1 MKPFTEF
8 ETTEKTLMV
17 VDALNLAINI
27 AELEI
32 LQRTTYAL
40 LKA

>member
-17 VDALNLAINI
+17 VDALNLAFRYKHSG
-27 AELEI
+27 A
-32 LQRTTYAL
+32 RDFA
-40 LKA
+40 